1 MLSGQKLAMTL
12 CVLVTEAG
20 RNAWLGF
27 VASIQVKKLGEDNGN
42 VGELGDVQCSN
53 FLFPKLAF

>member
-20 RNAWLGF
+20 RNGWLGF

-42 VGELGDVQCSN
+42 VGKGEEVGCAV
-53 FLFPKLAF
+53 

>member
-42 VGELGDVQCSN
+42 VGEGEEVGC
-53 FLFPKLAF
+53 AV